1 MKQVNVLCFFFA
13 IAIMAVLT
21 GCPGPEVQHPD
32 MGMPGDAGPDSDGNI
47 DVPDAG
53 PDSEVLPDGGTDDL
67 GQDGGT
73 VDPCADPE
81 YVGIE
86 CNLPAD
92 VVYSR
97 DAFLCAVAIDRDR
110 WSESS
115 TTASMR
121 VTSSEV
127 EGVLYSSLDF
137 AGYNPNWHSPS
148 GLVTKFTCGPEGVC
162 WFNWKNPASHYP
174 HCKVSFLTDCSLAT
188 VECWLPG
195 ASSSEVNQANYIG
208 PA

>member
-32 MGMPGDAGPDSDGNI
+32 MGMPGDAGPDSDGNS

-81 YVGIE
+81 YVGTE
-86 CNLPAD
+86 CNLPEG

-97 DAFLCAVAIDRDR
+97 DSFLCATMIDYDSWLR
-110 WSESS
+110 EGAS
-115 TTASMR
+115 TSGR
-121 VTSSEV
+121 ITSHEDG
-127 EGVLYSSLDF
+127 GVLYSTVSF
-137 AGYNPNWHSPS
+137 ATYNPDMLSLS
-148 GLVTKFTCGPEGVC
+148 TGFSYFTCGPDGAC
-162 WFNWKNPASHYP
+162 WFNWKNPASHSS
-174 HCKVSFLTDCSLAT
+174 HCKVSFATDCSTAT
-188 VECWLPG
+188 IECWLPG
-195 ASSSEVNQANYIG
+195 ASSSTITHAYYVG